1 MVRISRRFC
10 VHHLSKHELHQDFIS
25 RLLGVCWTSLDGLR
39 VFQGLLMP
47 LKIRQ
52 VLRNIGDVV
61 GIHSDDKKVKWL
73 QAVLG
78 TEGM

>member
-25 RLLGVCWTSLDGLR
+25 RLLGVCWSSLDEVR

-47 LKIRQ
+47 LEKFK
-52 VLRNIGDVV
+52 VLWNIGDVV
-61 GIHSDDKKVKWL
+61 GIHSDDKKVK
-73 QAVLG
+73 
-78 TEGM
+78 